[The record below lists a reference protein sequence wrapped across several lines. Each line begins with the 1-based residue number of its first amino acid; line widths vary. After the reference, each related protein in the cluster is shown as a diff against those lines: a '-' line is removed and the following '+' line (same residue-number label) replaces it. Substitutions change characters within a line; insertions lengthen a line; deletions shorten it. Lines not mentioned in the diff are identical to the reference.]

1 MCDVAEHHRGTEVV
15 GKLGDGFV
23 EDQAIAD
30 TVDVVSGT
38 VVGAFDRAVVT
49 VVEPRSPIAF
59 SKFVERGVRGDA
71 VRPGTE

>member
-15 GKLGDGFV
+15 GKFGEGFV

-38 VVGAFDRAVVT
+38 VVGAFDRAVVA
-49 VVEPRSPIAF
+49 VVEPRSPVAF